1 MPRNSSVLDT
11 GVEYVQVYQDQL
23 TEALDELYAQNPS
36 AELRKV
42 IGLHIVVSRWLR
54 MFSTELGA

>member
-1 MPRNSSVLDT
+1 VPGNSSVLDT

-42 IGLHIVVSRWLR
+42 IGLHIVVSR
-54 MFSTELGA
+54 